1 MIEHLEK
8 SKKRYVIATF
18 DNPTNYVVAKG
29 NCNYSFIDNI
39 VVASKFVNQSDAY
52 EVRNS
57 LVKTYDI
64 DLVVLPMRIDYILLE
79 DE

>member
-29 NCNYSFIDNI
+29 NATYMFIDNI
-39 VVASKFVNQSDAY
+39 EVASKFVNHRDAY
-52 EVRNS
+52 EVRND
-57 LVKTYDI
+57 LVKKYNI
-64 DLVVLPMRIDYILLE
+64 DLVVLPMRMDYILLE
-79 DE
+79 EE